1 LGWAQLGSGRINAS
15 VRKTE
20 MTPDVKLLIA
30 QFDAA
35 LGKLPSSQHL
45 LVQRQVTDLFLSCS
59 AFYNERQAAIL
70 NGLMGRLIER
80 VDRRALLDLSGRLAA
95 VDNAPANV
103 IGRLSSDNDIA
114 IAGPVLEKSKVLTD
128 ENLAAIAKVKSQD
141 HLLAIAGR
149 KRIGEIV
156 TDVLVER
163 GNGDVVRKVA
173 GNPGASFSELG
184 FVKIVHIASGNE
196 VLAIALAC
204 RNDVPEEL
212 QPFLELAKA

>member
-1 LGWAQLGSGRINAS
+1 
-15 VRKTE
+15 
-20 MTPDVKLLIA
+20 MTHDAKLLIA

-59 AFYNERQAAIL
+59 SFYNEGQAAIL

-114 IAGPVLEKSKVLTD
+114 IAGPVLEKSNVLTD
-128 ENLAAIAKVKSQD
+128 ENLAAIAKVKSQE

-156 TDVLVER
+156 TDVLVDR
-163 GNGDVVRKVA
+163 GNVDVARKVA
-173 GNPGASFSELG
+173 GNPGALFSELG
-184 FVKIVHIASGNE
+184 FVKIVHVARGNE
-196 VLAIALAC
+196 ALAIALAC
-204 RNDVPEEL
+204 RKDVPEEL
-212 QPFLELAKA
+212 LPFLELAKA

>member
-1 LGWAQLGSGRINAS
+1 
-15 VRKTE
+15 
-20 MTPDVKLLIA
+20 LIA

-163 GNGDVVRKVA
+163 GNVDVVRKVA
-173 GNPGASFSELG
+173 GNPGAIFSELG

-196 VLAIALAC
+196 ALAIALAC

>member
-1 LGWAQLGSGRINAS
+1 
-15 VRKTE
+15 

-35 LGKLPSSQHL
+35 LGKLPSAQHF
-45 LVQRQVTDLFLSCS
+45 VIQRQITDLFLSCS
-59 AFYNERQAAIL
+59 AFYNERQADIL
-70 NGLMGRLIER
+70 NGLMGRLIDR
-80 VDRRALLDLSGRLAA
+80 VDRRALLDLSSRLAA

-103 IGRLSSDNDIA
+103 IGRLSNDNDIA

-128 ENLAAIAKVKSQD
+128 ENLAAIAKVKSQE

-156 TDVLVER
+156 TDVLVDR
-163 GNGDVVRKVA
+163 GNGDVARKVA
-173 GNPGASFSELG
+173 GNPGALFSELG
-184 FVKIVHIASGNE
+184 FVKIVHVARGNE
-196 VLAIALAC
+196 ALAMALVC
-204 RNDVPEEL
+204 RKDVPEEL

>member
-1 LGWAQLGSGRINAS
+1 
-15 VRKTE
+15 

-70 NGLMGRLIER
+70 TGLMGRLIER

-114 IAGPVLEKSKVLTD
+114 IAGPVLEKSNVLTD

-163 GNGDVVRKVA
+163 GNIDVARKVA
-173 GNPGASFSELG
+173 GNPGALFSELG
-184 FVKIVHIASGNE
+184 FVKIVHVASGNE
-196 VLAIALAC
+196 ALAIALAC
-204 RNDVPEEL
+204 RKDVPEEL

>member
-1 LGWAQLGSGRINAS
+1 
-15 VRKTE
+15 

-30 QFDAA
+30 QCDAA

-114 IAGPVLEKSKVLTD
+114 IAGPVLEKSNVLTD

-156 TDVLVER
+156 TDVLVDR
-163 GNGDVVRKVA
+163 GNVDVARKVA
-173 GNPGASFSELG
+173 GNPGAIFSEFG
-184 FVKIVHIASGNE
+184 FVKIVHVARGNE
-196 VLAIALAC
+196 ALAISLAC
-204 RNDVPEEL
+204 RKDVPEEL
-212 QPFLELAKA
+212 LPFLELAKA

>member
-1 LGWAQLGSGRINAS
+1 
-15 VRKTE
+15 
-20 MTPDVKLLIA
+20 MTPDVKQLIA

-114 IAGPVLEKSKVLTD
+114 IAGPVLEKSNVLTD
-128 ENLAAIAKVKSQD
+128 ENLVAIAKVKSQD
-141 HLLAIAGR
+141 HLWAIAGR
-149 KRIGEIV
+149 KRISEIV

-163 GNGDVVRKVA
+163 GNVDVVRKVA
-173 GNPGASFSELG
+173 GNPGAIFSELG
-184 FVKIVHIASGNE
+184 FVKVIHIARGNE
-196 VLAIALAC
+196 ALAIALAS
-204 RNDVPEEL
+204 RKDVPLEL
-212 QPFLELAKA
+212 QPFLQMAKA